1 MPRVEEKRTAPR
13 VTTVVPVNCRVLGAG
28 TVTVPSQRGAPPTR
42 DFSAKTVNVSRDGLL
57 INCDADLLLG
67 TPLEVTLNAP
77 TDGHVVR
84 ITADVAWSRR
94 NSINLFGRYAAGL
107 RIRKVSE
114 ADRKVLTDFFKPL

>member
-1 MPRVEEKRTAPR
+1 MLRTDEKRTAPR